1 MTSVRKDNSRLN
13 TKFHHSAVSHVLPE
27 FFEEDYP
34 KLISFLDTYYHYTG
48 EDGTGSFDD
57 KIRNLFNIRDISS
70 TDIENLD
77 LILKEIGNGLDHS
90 SFAENPRLMAKL
102 ISSFYRAKG
111 TQITAEQF
119 FKSFYDQDV
128 EIQYPKRSIFILNE
142 SKIGPESLKFIQ
154 DDKRYQIYSI
164 LIKTGLSFSDYET
177 LYRKFV
183 HPAGFYLSADVVA
196 QTEASLGLKAG
207 DTTDPLETPNYP
219 VVLETMSDTSV
230 EARFELLTMRET
242 DVADADIIISSVPLV
257 STYGDQSWQQ
267 LQDDGFTTLGDLV
280 SLNSPATIDAIAQA
294 NSDNETI
301 DTDDYK

>member
-34 KLISFLDTYYHYTG
+34 TLISFLDTYYHYTG
-48 EDGTGSFDD
+48 EDGSGSFDD

-119 FKSFYDQDV
+119 FKSFYGQDV
-128 EIQYPKRSIFILNE
+128 EIVYPKRNIFILNE

-196 QTEASLGLKAG
+196 QNEASVGLSAG
-207 DTTDPLETPNYP
+207 ETTDPLEVPNYP
-219 VVLETMSDTSV
+219 IVLETLANTVSSV
-230 EARFELLTMRET
+230 GATLLTMRET
-242 DVADADIIISSVPLV
+242 DSADNDIIINSIPLV
-257 STYGDQSWQQ
+257 STYSDYSWEG
-267 LQDDGFTTLGDLV
+267 LLNDGFTTIADLV
-280 SLNSPATIDAIAQA
+280 SLNNPITLDGAFNAGS
-294 NSDNETI
+294 NNETI
-301 DTDDYK
+301 DTDDYQ